1 MPRKPEV
8 REFPQRQGHVT
19 NLPDWVQNTSD
30 AGAITEF
37 MESGVQL
44 TEEEKAY
51 LEQRMVMSAL
61 LESKKAS
68 VKQEIGAGGAGKT
81 RPAVMREGDKV
92 SVDVHQNAT
101 QTTNNGCWSV
111 AMEAMLQ
118 SRGVDMTQQEIR
130 AYRPF
135 SREEAQNLDPAVS
148 RELNT
153 DHMMSPMDMADLFVE
168 SIPNVMVREQTF
180 EPYGI
185 GGKPDEW
192 SFTREQYLQD
202 VSEHIKEQIRDSIEV
217 QHTPVALM
225 SGSHFRTIT
234 GIEGDVVYYR
244 EPNGDPN
251 EPDKEHSMT
260 IQELLEPGLTMDAAR
275 GVTVVRLQDLS
286 LTKDGKSL
294 ECPQGHSF
302 SLDGNGNVTVHKSEV
317 QQQFGLG
324 NDPRRKQ
331 GVESVNQIPVGSR
344 GASMTES
351 VYIPKQIDMQ
361 AIRRPIPVRE
371 PVSMNGQAM
380 SQSAPGRNTD
390 SMEVKG
396 MRESYNNLKNE
407 QERLDFFVAC
417 WATAAAGGMT
427 KEMGEEHD
435 RLFREYISPRNP
447 DGSLNEKLAQER
459 MLGIYSARHEA
470 HLEAERVRQQVM
482 QTTGETVPVRP
493 AGAYAGYVE
502 EARLARLMDQV
513 ASAAEKGSCRNISLS
528 ELEKKVAGLMA
539 EAETPGAQP
548 AKHTRTAVRG
558 RQNGSQMDPPSMG
571 GMIQKH

>member
-1 MPRKPEV
+1 MPRNPDV
-8 REFPQRQGHVT
+8 REFPQRNGHVT
-19 NLPDWVQNTSD
+19 NLPGWVQNTSD
-30 AGAITEF
+30 AGAISEF
-37 MESGVQL
+37 IDSGVQL
-44 TEEEKAY
+44 TGEEREY
-51 LEQRMVMSAL
+51 LEQRMELSAL
-61 LESKKAS
+61 LESKKES
-68 VKQEIGAGGAGKT
+68 TQREIEAGEAGKT
-81 RPAVMREGDKV
+81 RPAVMHEGDKV
-92 SVDVHQNAT
+92 WVDVHQNAT
-101 QTTNNGCWSV
+101 QTTSNGCWSI

-118 SRGVDMTQQEIR
+118 SRGVDLTQQEIR

-135 SREEAQNLDPAVS
+135 SKEEAQDLDPVIS

-153 DHMMSPMDMADLFVE
+153 DHMMSPMDTADLFVE
-168 SIPNVMVREQTF
+168 SFPNVMVREQTL

-185 GGKPDEW
+185 GGKPEEW
-192 SFTREQYLQD
+192 TFTREQYLQD
-202 VSEHIKEQIRDSIEV
+202 ASEHIKAQIRDSIEV
-217 QHTPVALM
+217 QHTPVALL

-234 GIEGDVVYYR
+234 GIEGDVVYYK
-244 EPNGDPN
+244 EPNGNPN

-260 IQELLEPGLTMDAAR
+260 IQELIAPGLTMNAAR

-286 LTKDGKSL
+286 LSQDGKSL
-294 ECPQGHSF
+294 ACPPGHSF
-302 SLDGNGNVTVHKSEV
+302 NLDGNGNVTLNPTEV
-317 QQQFGLG
+317 QLKNDLG
-324 NDPRRKQ
+324 KDPRRKQ
-331 GVESVNQIPVGSR
+331 GLESVNQIPLGNR

-361 AIRRPIPVRE
+361 AIRRPIPVKD

-459 MLGIYSARHEA
+459 MLGVYNARHEA
-470 HLEAERVRQQVM
+470 HLEAEKVRQQTMRMSGQMTPM
-482 QTTGETVPVRP
+482 QP
-493 AGAYAGYVE
+493 AGAFLRYAE
-502 EARLARLMDQV
+502 ETRLAGIMDQV
-513 ASAAEKGSCRNISLS
+513 AGAAGKGSFKDISLT
-528 ELEKKVAGLMA
+528 ELERKVSGKSQTPD
-539 EAETPGAQP
+539 AETAKP
-548 AKHTRTAVRG
+548 AKHPRTAVRG
-558 RQNGSQMDPPSMG
+558 KDKRTQMDPPSMG
-571 GMIQKH
+571 GMKQQ

>member
-1 MPRKPEV
+1 MPRNPDV
-8 REFPQRQGHVT
+8 REFPQRKGHVT
-19 NLPDWVQNTSD
+19 NLPGWVQNTSD
-30 AGAITEF
+30 AGAISEF

-44 TEEEKAY
+44 TVKEREY
-51 LEQRMVMSAL
+51 LGKRMELSAL
-61 LESKKAS
+61 LESKRES
-68 VKQEIGAGGAGKT
+68 TLQEIAAGGAGKT

-92 SVDVHQNAT
+92 WVDVHQNAT
-101 QTTNNGCWSV
+101 QTTSNGCWSV

-118 SRGVDMTQQEIR
+118 SRGVDLTQQEIR

-251 EPDKEHSMT
+251 EPDKEQSMT

-302 SLDGNGNVTVHKSEV
+302 NLDGNGNVTVNKSEV

-361 AIRRPIPVRE
+361 AIRRPVPER
-371 PVSMNGQAM
+371 G
-380 SQSAPGRNTD
+380 SAEEK
-390 SMEVKG
+390 SV
-396 MRESYNNLKNE
+396 MRESYNSLKNE

-447 DGSLNEKLAQER
+447 DGSLNTKLAEER
-459 MLGIYSARHEA
+459 MLGIYNARHEA
-470 HLEAERVRQQVM
+470 HLEAEKVRQQTMRASGQM
-482 QTTGETVPVRP
+482 QQAQP
-493 AGAYAGYVE
+493 AGAFIRYAE
-502 EARLARLMDQV
+502 ESRLAGIMDQV
-513 ASAAEKGSCRNISLS
+513 ADAAGKRSFKNISLA
-528 ELEKKVAGLMA
+528 ELERKMSGQTQ
-539 EAETPGAQP
+539 ETEMDGAKP
-548 AKHTRTAVRG
+548 AKRSRTTVRN
-558 RQNGSQMDPPSMG
+558 REKNAQMDPPSMG
-571 GMIQKH
+571 GMMQH